1 MGPIRAP
8 FKNGFYAGLLVAF
21 ILGLWLTQLWSAEN
35 QVRLHSEHLIHAVEK
50 RDWAGVENFLAV
62 DYHDTWGDDREQLL
76 QRLRRVARYLFS
88 LTITASDARIRVSGV
103 GASWTARIRLE
114 ARGEAAAEIS
124 RINSLTT
131 PFELSWRKQSWK
143 PWDWKLAQARNPDL
157 EIPNGDL

>member
-1 MGPIRAP
+1 M
-8 FKNGFYAGLLVAF
+8 
-21 ILGLWLTQLWSAEN
+21 
-35 QVRLHSEHLIHAVEK
+35 
-50 RDWAGVENFLAV
+50 
-62 DYHDTWGDDREQLL
+62 

-88 LTITASDARIRVSGV
+88 LTITASDARIRVSGA